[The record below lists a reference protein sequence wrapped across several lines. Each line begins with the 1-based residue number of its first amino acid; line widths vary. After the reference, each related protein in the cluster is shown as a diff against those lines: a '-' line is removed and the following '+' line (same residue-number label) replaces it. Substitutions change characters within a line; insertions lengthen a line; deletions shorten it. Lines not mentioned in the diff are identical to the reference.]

1 MILNQLRL
9 TSLFQIG
16 KSFNQTLV
24 DELIDSIIVS
34 KSGKMEIR
42 MKCADVIR
50 EMNILLEEGE
60 KNGK

>member
-1 MILNQLRL
+1 M
-9 TSLFQIG
+9 FED

-50 EMNILLEEGE
+50 KMNILLEEGE